1 MGLVGTNWALGFK
14 QCSFHHAMQVLRGC
28 AVCAFSAPPAFPPC
42 YRPFCLSAPVRRL
55 TSRIS
60 SSSYPDSSGIRFE
73 LLRRTAR
80 HERALEAVACRV
92 EPVVPHPAPPQTRT
106 CAMHASG
113 SSRRAAATLVH
124 SPGVLW
130 AGLVRSRAL
139 PWRLPAAALPDGACP
154 PVGRLGLT

>member
-1 MGLVGTNWALGFK
+1 MGLVGTDWELGFK

-80 HERALEAVACRV
+80 HERTLEAVSCKALFGADSASEV
-92 EPVVPHPAPPQTRT
+92 QPAG
-106 CAMHASG
+106 ASAFV
-113 SSRRAAATLVH
+113 SRFLGCY
-124 SPGVLW
+124 GVFS
-130 AGLVRSRAL
+130 ASRQ
-139 PWRLPAAALPDGACP
+139 
-154 PVGRLGLT
+154 